1 MKKTLLLLLALSW
14 VTNLPFNPAY
24 GSKSERIFSL
34 EIKNLS
40 RWVNSSEA
48 TAIKQSLKNP
58 FPEDLRTYSSIRN
71 KPFLLLDAEPNSF
84 GGFFAFIVSKD
95 YPNVLRVW
103 VYAIEKN
110 RYEIREIIPLP
121 ATLNKQIVQ
130 ELKDK
135 QIAQFWQNPTK

>member
-1 MKKTLLLLLALSW
+1 MKKTLLLLLSLSW
-14 VTNLPFNPAY
+14 VTNLPFNPVY

-34 EIKNLS
+34 EIKNLN
-40 RWVNSSEA
+40 RWVNSPEA
-48 TAIKQSLKNP
+48 TAIKQSLTTP
-58 FPEDLRTYSSIRN
+58 LPEDIRVYSSILK

-103 VYAIEKN
+103 IYAIEKN
-110 RYEIREIIPLP
+110 RYEIREVTPLP
-121 ATLNKQIVQ
+121 ATLNKQIIQ

-135 QIAQFWQNPTK
+135 QIARFWLNSTK